1 MENFFLNL
9 VEYAIIALILYAFF
23 MGISLMKSKQK
34 PTVSSAADSNTTA
47 APAVQPTAAATSN
60 DALEGLLARMKGA
73 APNAGAAATA
83 TANKAG
89 TTAKAVFAK
98 TGGWLL
104 TAIASFGKIVA
115 EKILPYLG
123 KVTWKYL
130 SRFFDWLGRVFT
142 GDFGWN
148 ITCFATSVVLLF
160 FFVLNKV
167 TDGNMD
173 DDQLKMLAGFAI
185 GLFIASV
192 MMTFSKK
199 VNKETKK

>member
-23 MGISLMKSKQK
+23 MGISLMKKKQQ
-34 PTVSSAADSNTTA
+34 TVSTVGVSAPTA

-83 TANKAG
+83 TANKTG
-89 TTAKAVFAK
+89 TATKAVFAK

-130 SRFFDWLGRVFT
+130 SRFFDWLGRVFI
-142 GDFGWN
+142 GGYGWN

-167 TDGNMD
+167 TDGDMD